1 MRVVWCCVGGC
12 GRERLKFTL
21 EKRGSC
27 GIDRV
32 IDIIDYAVE
41 DEKDAED
48 LRDWLDRKSKE
59 RFAKEHQRKI

>member
-1 MRVVWCCVGGC
+1 
-12 GRERLKFTL
+12 
-21 EKRGSC
+21 
-27 GIDRV
+27 V

-48 LRDWLDRKSKE
+48 LRDGLDRKSKE

>member
-1 MRVVWCCVGGC
+1 M
-12 GRERLKFTL
+12 
-21 EKRGSC
+21 
-27 GIDRV
+27 

-59 RFAKEHQRKI
+59 RVAEEHQRKI

>member
-1 MRVVWCCVGGC
+1 MKKGG
-12 GRERLKFTL
+12 F
-21 EKRGSC
+21 C

-32 IDIIDYAVE
+32 IDIIDYVVE

-48 LRDWLDRKSKE
+48 LKGWLDRKSKE